1 MAISD
6 ASSHGESAPDF
17 SSDRYEIKKE
27 YKLIE
32 RTDEIHAYVQI
43 LFDRVDFK
51 NIYHVIEPELS
62 PEERAIVDRILE
74 VLKSSF
80 SVKIED
86 IASEEDK
93 EWEDKEARVDGYLQ
107 EAVREIIKRFGIRI
121 RNKKLRIDGKKAED
135 EKVIQK
141 LLYYVKRD
149 LVGYGKIEVLM
160 HDPDIEDISVDGPFI
175 PVYIYHRRH
184 ENMETTIAWDIEDHL
199 DSYVIR
205 LAQRCG
211 KHISVAQ
218 PVIDATLMDGSRII
232 MKYGREVSTKGSTF
246 TIRKFREEPFTPV
259 DLIKFGTLNSLM
271 AAYFWLAVENGMSIL
286 FVGGTAS
293 GKTTSLNAL
302 GLFIKWQMKIV
313 SIEETREVNFLQP
326 NWIANATREGIGG
339 ESGDTGKVDMFDLLK
354 AALRERP
361 EYIIVGEIRGPEA
374 YVLFQAMATGHTAY
388 STIHAESVPQLV
400 SRLENKP
407 INIPRVLIPI
417 IDGCSIQI
425 QTRIGGRRVR
435 RIKEFVEI
443 IGLDPN
449 SGELLTNN
457 VFTWNPKT
465 DDYYFASKSYI
476 LEKIMLKSSYT
487 RETIQ
492 AELRQR
498 QNVLEWMLKQG
509 IMDFRKVSKIIAEYY
524 VNPGEVIRAMERNL
538 AEGPSGAGAKRVK
551 RVAKEKQGSELAIL
565 DEKTRNKIK
574 AQQEKNAMAK
584 QKDLEKLGRIPE
596 NRRDKV
602 QQRMEAGWTRNEDQ
616 LKKTI
621 DRALQQARKRHE
633 IELRREEARRKR
645 EERKNG
651 RQKTPS

>member
-6 ASSHGESAPDF
+6 ASPHGKNTQDF

-43 LFDRVDFK
+43 LFDRVAFK
-51 NIYHVIEPELS
+51 NVFRVIEPELTG
-62 PEERAIVDRILE
+62 EERGIVDKILE
-74 VLKSSF
+74 ILKSSF
-80 SVKIED
+80 AVKIED
-86 IASEEDK
+86 ISSEDDK
-93 EWEDKEARVDGYLQ
+93 EWEDKEARVDDYLQ
-107 EAVREIIKRFGIRI
+107 RAVREIIKRYGMQIGG
-121 RNKKLRIDGKKAED
+121 KKLRVDEKRAED

-149 LVGYGKIEVLM
+149 LVGYGKIDVLM
-160 HDPDIEDISVDGPFI
+160 HDPDIEDVSVDGPFI
-175 PVYIYHRRH
+175 PIYIYHRRY
-184 ENMETTIAWDIEDHL
+184 ENMETNIAWDVEDEL

-211 KHISVAQ
+211 KHISVAK

-271 AAYFWLAVENGMSIL
+271 AAYFWLAVENGMSLL

-302 GLFIKWQMKIV
+302 AVFIKWQMKIV
-313 SIEETREVNFLQP
+313 SIEETREVNLLQP

-361 EYIIVGEIRGPEA
+361 EYIIVGEIRGAEA

-400 SRLENKP
+400 ARLENKP

-435 RIKEFVEI
+435 RIKEFTEV

-449 SGELLTNN
+449 TGELLTNN
-457 VFTWNPKT
+457 VFTWDPKT
-465 DDYYFASKSYI
+465 DTYIFASKSYI

-492 AELRQR
+492 AELKQR
-498 QNVLEWMLKQG
+498 QNVLDWMVRQG
-509 IMDFRKVSKIIAEYY
+509 IIDFRKVSKIIAEYY

-538 AEGPSGAGAKRVK
+538 ADVPSELDKKKVRK
-551 RVAKEKQGSELAIL
+551 VAKDDLESSLSIL
-565 DEKTRNKIK
+565 DEKTRNRVN
-574 AQQEKNAMAK
+574 AMREKNEMMK
-584 QKDLEKLGRIPE
+584 QKDLNKIEKMPE

-602 QQRMEAGWTRNEDQ
+602 KQRMESAWEKREAQ
-616 LKKTI
+616 LKKNI
-621 DRALQQARKRHE
+621 ERFVDQAQKKLEREQK
-633 IELRREEARRKR
+633 REEIRKKR

-651 RQKTPS
+651 RQKSTS

>member
-6 ASSHGESAPDF
+6 VSPQGKNALDF
-17 SSDRYEIKKE
+17 SSDRFEIKKE

-43 LFDRVDFK
+43 LFDRVSFK
-51 NIYHVIEPELS
+51 NIYRVIEPELTT
-62 PEERAIVDRILE
+62 EERAIVDQILE

-80 SVKIED
+80 AVKIED
-86 IASEEDK
+86 ISSEEDK
-93 EWEDKEARVDGYLQ
+93 EWEDKKTRVDDYLQ
-107 EAVREIIKRFGIRI
+107 KAVREIIKRFGMRI
-121 RNKKLRIDGKKAED
+121 NNKKLRIDGKHAED

-141 LLYYVKRD
+141 ILYYVKRD
-149 LVGYGKIEVLM
+149 LVGYGRIDVLM

-175 PVYIYHRRH
+175 PIYIYHRRH
-184 ENMETTIAWDIEDHL
+184 ENMETNLAWNLEDEL

-211 KHISVAQ
+211 KHISVAK

-271 AAYFWLAVENGMSIL
+271 AAYFWLAVENGMSLL

-302 GLFIKWQMKIV
+302 ALFIKWQMKIV
-313 SIEETREVNFLQP
+313 SIEETREVNLLQP

-361 EYIIVGEIRGPEA
+361 EYIIVGEIRGAEA

-400 SRLENKP
+400 ARLENKP
-407 INIPRVLIPI
+407 INIPRVLSPI
-417 IDGCSIQI
+417 VDGCSIQI

-435 RIKEFVEI
+435 RIKEFTEI

-449 SGELLTNN
+449 TGELLTNN
-457 VFTWNPKT
+457 VFTWDPKT
-465 DDYYFASKSYI
+465 DTYFFASKSYI

-492 AELRQR
+492 AELKQR
-498 QNVLEWMLKQG
+498 QNVLDWMVRRG
-509 IMDFRKVSKIIAEYY
+509 MDFRKVSKIIAEYY
-524 VNPGEVIRAMERNL
+524 VNPGEVIRAIERNL
-538 AEGPSGAGAKRVK
+538 ADVPSELDKKRVRK
-551 RVAKEKQGSELAIL
+551 VAKSDLEEALSIL
-565 DEKTRNKIK
+565 DEKTRSKVHVM
-574 AQQEKNAMAK
+574 QEKNAMMK
-584 QKDLEKLGRIPE
+584 QKELEKLEKMPE

-602 QQRMEAGWTRNEDQ
+602 RGRMESGWEKREAQ
-616 LKKTI
+616 LKKNI
-621 DRALQQARKRHE
+621 ERFVDQAQKKLERE
-633 IELRREEARRKR
+633 QRREEIRKKR

-651 RQKTPS
+651 RQKSTS